1 MKTLI
6 ALLFIV
12 AGVWLFN
19 DGWRMRASLK
29 GKTQSA
35 LAGLARR
42 VDGETRVQEHSWYM
56 IAGSVCVLA
65 GAGVLFAGQKR

>member
-1 MKTLI
+1 MKTLL
-6 ALLFIV
+6 ALALICV
-12 AGVWLFN
+12 GVWLFH
-19 DGWRMRASLK
+19 DGWTMRASLK

-42 VDGETRVQEHSWYM
+42 VDGETRVPEHSWYL

-65 GAGVLFAGQKR
+65 GAGVLFAGRKR

>member
-1 MKTLI
+1 MKTLFAI
-6 ALLFIV
+6 LLIV

-19 DGWRMRASLK
+19 DGWRMRVSLK

-42 VDGETRVQEHSWYM
+42 VDGETRVPEHGWYM
-56 IAGSVCVLA
+56 IAGGVCVLA